1 MKVLITGSSSGIGKA
16 TSLKFLSLGHDVVG
30 LDILPST
37 ISDSGFSS
45 YEADV
50 SKPGSLPQISEVEIL
65 INNAG
70 MQGGRELDI
79 QTNLL
84 GLIYCTEAYALQ
96 PKIKSICNVASAS
109 AHSGAEFPMYAAS
122 KGGVLSY
129 TKHIAMEIA
138 KWGATCNSISPGG
151 VTTSLNAPVMDDPEK
166 WSEIMNETPL
176 KKWAEPEEI
185 ADWIYFI
192 TVINKSMT
200 AQDIIIDNGEISKSN
215 FVW

>member
-1 MKVLITGSSSGIGKA
+1 MKILITGSSSGIGEA
-16 TSLKFLSLGHDVVG
+16 TALKFLSEGHDVVG
-30 LDILPST
+30 IDILPQT
-37 ISDSGFSS
+37 ITNPKFISHK
-45 YEADV
+45 ADV
-50 SKPGSLPQISEVEIL
+50 CKPDLLPQISEVEIL

-84 GLIYCTEAYALQ
+84 GVIYCTEAYGLQ

-122 KGGVLSY
+122 KGGVLAY
-129 TKHIAMEIA
+129 TKHVAMDIA

-151 VTTSLNAPVMDDPEK
+151 VTTALNTPVMDDPEK
-166 WSEIMNETPL
+166 WAEIMNETPL
-176 KKWAEPEEI
+176 KKWAEPCEI
-185 ADWIYFI
+185 ADWIYFM
-192 TVINKSMT
+192 TVHNKSMT
-200 AQDIIIDNGEISKSN
+200 AQDIIVDNGEISRTN